1 MSHTLLWFTP
11 GSRISK
17 EDRHYKSKRVYG
29 KMGDILPYIY
39 TELMRERIKT
49 GSKMKKDNK
58 GLL

>member
-1 MSHTLLWFTP
+1 
-11 GSRISK
+11 
-17 EDRHYKSKRVYG
+17 
-29 KMGDILPYIY
+29 MGDILPYIY